1 MKIESHKKI
10 TSLSFKLKK
19 KYIYFLGNNYMSKI
33 FPKIYH
39 KFYSN
44 LTI

>member
-1 MKIESHKKI
+1 MKIKSHKKI
-10 TSLSFKLKK
+10 TSLSFNFFFLKK
-19 KYIYFLGNNYMSKI
+19 LGNNYMSKI
-33 FPKIYH
+33 FPKIYL

>member
-1 MKIESHKKI
+1 MKIKSHKKI
-10 TSLSFKLKK
+10 TSLSFNLFLKK
-19 KYIYFLGNNYMSKI
+19 LGNNYMSKI
-33 FPKIYH
+33 FPKIYL

>member
-1 MKIESHKKI
+1 MKIKSHKKI
-10 TSLSFKLKK
+10 TSLSFKFFLKK
-19 KYIYFLGNNYMSKI
+19 LGNNYMSKI
-33 FPKIYH
+33 FPKIYL